1 MQSAMVSGR
10 SIRWVMCSISCALFA
25 QQVHAES
32 SLFSEEAIEIEAD
45 FRIAAVDGE
54 ASWIDNG
61 FGKLRYG
68 SDGNGDAK
76 AELTAIDVAW
86 KPQLGWIANGLVSV
100 THQIGQEHA
109 IDLNEAFVKLKP
121 VPTGNMQYSARL
133 GLLYPPISLEHGG
146 PNWSVTNSITP
157 SAINSWIGEEVK
169 VVAAEATIGRDFG
182 SHNLALTGAVFDYN
196 DTSGTLI
203 TYRGWAL
210 HDLKATAFGHMRL
223 PPPFASG
230 QDHYQQ
236 PHSNPVMRLDKKP
249 GFYARLDWRPPLPV
263 AIHAFRYDNRGDGVS
278 ARNRQTSW
286 STQFWELGAVMN
298 LDEHTKLL
306 SQAMKGR
313 TTVGNRQINSLP
325 FDVTFKSAYLMAV
338 HQTGKATLSGR
349 FELFGSKDTGFIDPD
364 KYEEKGWAAMV
375 AAKYPLSD
383 NFKILVEA
391 QHIRSDRLGRNVFS
405 PLSAGQDQTLIQ
417 SSLRFNF

>member
-1 MQSAMVSGR
+1 MHIVKVTVR
-10 SIRWVMCSISCALFA
+10 SIRWIMCCLGCVLFA
-25 QQVHAES
+25 PQVRAES
-32 SLFSEEAIEIEAD
+32 GLFSEETIDIEAD

-54 ASWIDNG
+54 ATWIDNG

-68 SDGNGDAK
+68 TNGNGNAK
-76 AELTAIDVAW
+76 AELAAIDVAW
-86 KPQLGWIANGLVSV
+86 KPQLGWIATGLVSI
-100 THQIGQEHA
+100 THQAGQEHA

-121 VPTGNMQYSARL
+121 VPKGNMQYSARL
-133 GLLYPPISLEHGG
+133 GLLYPPVSLEHGG

-169 VVAAEATIGRDFG
+169 VVAAEATVGRDFG
-182 SHNLALTGAVFDYN
+182 SHNVALTGAVFDYN
-196 DTSGTLI
+196 DTSGTLL

-210 HDLKATAFGHMRL
+210 HDLKATAFGHLRL

-230 QDHYQQ
+230 LDHYQQ

-263 AIHAFRYDNRGDGVS
+263 AIHAFRYDNRGDGES

-286 STQFWELGAVMN
+286 STQFWELAATMN
-298 LDEHTKLL
+298 LGEHTKLL
-306 SQAMKGR
+306 SQAMTGR
-313 TTVGNRQINSLP
+313 TTVGNRQSNFLP
-325 FDVTFKSAYLMAV
+325 FDVRFKSAYLMAV

-349 FELFGSKDTGFIDPD
+349 VELFGTRNKGFVNP
-364 KYEEKGWAAMV
+364 YENGENGWAVMA

-391 QHIRSDRLGRNVFS
+391 QHVSSNRLARSVY
-405 PLSAGQDQTLIQ
+405 SALPQVQDQTLIQ